1 MFVPISA
8 MEINPVIKRIVVMAS
23 RSDTNF
29 NQDTIPFPIAFIIM
43 ADVTHVFAGSPCYF
57 KGQTDI
63 TPVASTLSVIVIQKT
78 AACVIFY
85 AQSLPVVGQFH
96 RGIFVCSADE

>member
-1 MFVPISA
+1 MPIFA

-29 NQDTIPFPIAFIIM
+29 NQDTIPFPIAFIVI

-57 KGQTDI
+57 KG
-63 TPVASTLSVIVIQKT
+63 
-78 AACVIFY
+78 
-85 AQSLPVVGQFH
+85 
-96 RGIFVCSADE
+96 

>member
-8 MEINPVIKRIVVMAS
+8 MEINPVIKRIVVIAS

-29 NQDTIPFPIAFIIM
+29 NQNTIPFPITFIIM

-57 KGQTDI
+57 KG
-63 TPVASTLSVIVIQKT
+63 
-78 AACVIFY
+78 
-85 AQSLPVVGQFH
+85 
-96 RGIFVCSADE
+96 

>member
-1 MFVPISA
+1 MIVFFRMVIPVVMVTIGTIMFVPISA

-57 KGQTDI
+57 KG
-63 TPVASTLSVIVIQKT
+63 
-78 AACVIFY
+78 
-85 AQSLPVVGQFH
+85 
-96 RGIFVCSADE
+96 